1 MKEPLGLSSCVCI
14 FIDVCDGGATRVG
27 SEEWDLS
34 VWQQTGAGRVPRCWL
49 FTGLLSSSSELEP
62 GRFGTSMTPAMRSSA
77 CIKSMQEVNFEKKQL
92 FL

>member
-1 MKEPLGLSSCVCI
+1 M
-14 FIDVCDGGATRVG
+14 G
-27 SEEWDLS
+27 SEERELS
-34 VWQQTGAGRVPRCWL
+34 VWQQIGVGRVPRCWL

-77 CIKSMQEVNFEKKQL
+77 CIKSMQEVNFEKKLL